1 MKPLDTVMFAKS
13 RPDFDGPPAAAYR
26 NLDGD
31 ETLLFGMWFGSQINT
46 ARSHIGLYYGRVW
59 LIADIPENGYTLKEN
74 EMGLTK
80 AEIEQG
86 GVYYYGFPEFKIAK
100 TNEFKLTTG
109 LWFWFSWSN

>member
-13 RPDFDGPPAAAYR
+13 RPDFDGPPAASYR
-26 NLDGD
+26 NLEED
-31 ETLLFGMWFGSQINT
+31 ETLLFGMRFGSQINT
-46 ARSHIGLYYGRVW
+46 ARAHIGSYYGRVW
-59 LIADIPENGYTLKEN
+59 LIADIPENGYVLKED

-100 TNEFKLTTG
+100 SKEFPLTTG
-109 LWFWFSWSN
+109 LWF